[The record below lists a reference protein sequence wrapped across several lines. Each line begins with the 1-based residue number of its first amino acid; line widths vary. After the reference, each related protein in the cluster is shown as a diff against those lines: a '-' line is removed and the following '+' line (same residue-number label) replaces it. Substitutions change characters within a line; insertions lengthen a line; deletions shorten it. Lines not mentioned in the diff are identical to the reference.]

1 MPFDFRTRANQLAEQ
16 KERQQHQDIQ
26 KRDRNN
32 EIARE
37 IVQGLL
43 SAYAG
48 RLGTQFA
55 SVQSNVAT
63 IRKHGDALTVTVLG
77 ENEFRVKEESGFGDP
92 QLDDNLQKDQLDRN
106 GMMDTIIKW
115 LDGA

>member
-1 MPFDFRTRANQLAEQ
+1 M
-16 KERQQHQDIQ
+16 
-26 KRDRNN
+26 
-32 EIARE
+32 
-37 IVQGLL
+37 
-43 SAYAG
+43 
-48 RLGTQFA
+48 
-55 SVQSNVAT
+55 
-63 IRKHGDALTVTVLG
+63 LG